1 MEASLNM
8 TPCASPFSLQTG
20 EDDDVQDVQTSGT
33 APRPEL
39 RRRRHSH
46 FIPRRRKSIVSS
58 IMEGEEA
65 VMLKVS
71 LSKTTRPLPQMID

>member
-1 MEASLNM
+1 MDAPSLAM
-8 TPCASPFSLQTG
+8 TSCTPFAARPNDSSPQIVQSTG
-20 EDDDVQDVQTSGT
+20 ADT
-33 APRPEL
+33 RPEV

-65 VMLKVS
+65 VILKVRCPS
-71 LSKTTRPLPQMID
+71 